1 MRAMQAILKDARSK
15 AEEAKAAKP
24 SPETAAP
31 ESGEFGAPN
40 DSPDTYDPFQAL
52 DDLPLPGPPPKV
64 MHLSLLCCTCNADCC
79 LMLSGDRT
87 DMAVWPFKASD
98 SFAGDA
104 GGSQARS

>member
-1 MRAMQAILKDARSK
+1 MQGILKDARSK
-15 AEEAKAAKP
+15 SEEAKAAQP
-24 SPETAAP
+24 SPETAVP

-64 MHLSLLCCTCNADCC
+64 MHLMLLCWICNADCC
-79 LMLSGDRT
+79 SMCNGDST
-87 DMAVWPFKASD
+87 DMAAWPFKVSD

-104 GGSQARS
+104 GRSQARS